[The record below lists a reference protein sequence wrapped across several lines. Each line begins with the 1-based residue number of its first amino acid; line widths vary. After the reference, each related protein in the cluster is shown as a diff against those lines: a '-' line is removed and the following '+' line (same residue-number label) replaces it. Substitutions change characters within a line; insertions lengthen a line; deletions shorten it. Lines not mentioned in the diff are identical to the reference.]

1 MIDASRV
8 DLTGQALMTAPLAPD
23 PCPREL
29 RLQGISW
36 IRYHD
41 TNRSLVLAANT
52 EAVNATASERAAIIL
67 LTLLASRMLTMT
79 ALFTSA
85 PPARRY
91 ILGTAMCKTKE
102 D

>member
-41 TNRSLVLAANT
+41 TNRSLLLAANT

-67 LTLLASRMLTMT
+67 LTLLASRMLT
-79 ALFTSA
+79 ALFT
-85 PPARRY
+85 PARTTVY
-91 ILGTAMCKTKE
+91 PTAMCKTKE